1 MVCFYKFIEKLKHFS
16 FLGFITKEDL
26 FKRFQELNILNRNE
40 FETFM
45 EYIDPNNKGF
55 LNFSDFSQKVKP
67 NMGKTDNMGNFLNPP
82 NILPSKTMNDNFLKN
97 IENVKTKINQIYLPY
112 RPESRFIIFNFIQNN
127 ISDMLTRNTRIGNT
141 PAWKNTFVNFQ
152 APNNSAMHITEKISF
167 LL

>member
-1 MVCFYKFIEKLKHFS
+1 MVRFYKSIKNLNHFLLS
-16 FLGFITKEDL
+16 GFISKEDL

-82 NILPSKTMNDNFLKN
+82 NVLPSKTMNENFLKN

-112 RPESRFIIFNFIQNN
+112 RPESRLFF
-127 ISDMLTRNTRIGNT
+127 
-141 PAWKNTFVNFQ
+141 
-152 APNNSAMHITEKISF
+152 
-167 LL
+167 